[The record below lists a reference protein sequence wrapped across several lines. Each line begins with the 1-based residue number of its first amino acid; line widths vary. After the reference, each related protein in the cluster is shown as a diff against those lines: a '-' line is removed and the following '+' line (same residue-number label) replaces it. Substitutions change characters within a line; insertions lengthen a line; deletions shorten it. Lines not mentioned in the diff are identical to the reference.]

1 MASLVAVAGDKN
13 LDTVSRLKV
22 DLDAVVELNQVHPV
36 DGVTTAGQPDE
47 AGFKVFA
54 DNGYAAV
61 IDLRTAGEDRGLE
74 ESAVVESLGMDYIN
88 LPIGRDGITFANA
101 KALQALI
108 KGYDQP
114 VLVHCASANRVGALF
129 ALSEYAESEDAD
141 AALEAGRAAGLTGME
156 PWSVEGSR
164 RNTLINRSRSCRKET
179 PMRLA
184 LVILLAVTTV
194 ASACASTGPC

>member
-1 MASLVAVAGDKN
+1 MKQLSLILCLTFASLVAVACDKD
-13 LDTVSRLKV
+13 LDAVNSLKV
-22 DLDAVVELNQVHPV
+22 DLSAVVELGRVQPV
-36 DGVTTAGQPDE
+36 NGVTTAGQPDE

-88 LPIGRDGITFANA
+88 LPIGRDDITFANA
-101 KALQALI
+101 RALQSLI

-129 ALSEYAESEDAD
+129 ALSEYLESEDAQ

-156 PWSVEGSR
+156 PVV
-164 RNTLINRSRSCRKET
+164 RKV
-179 PMRLA
+179 LG
-184 LVILLAVTTV
+184 VD
-194 ASACASTGPC
+194 